1 LVSVLFADLVG
12 FTTLTEARDAEDAR
26 ELLSLYFETARTV
39 IDRYGGTVE
48 KFIGDAVMAVW
59 GAPIA
64 NEDDAE
70 RAVRAALELVDA
82 VPALDPGLAARAG
95 VLTGEAAVTVGA
107 QGQGMVA
114 GDLVNTA
121 SRIQSASD
129 AGGVLVGETT
139 KRASEAAIVYTDAG
153 LFELKGKAETMQLWR
168 AARVV
173 ASRRGE
179 GRTAGLEAP
188 FVGRERELRL
198 VKEALHT
205 TADDR
210 RASLVSVVG
219 VAGIGKSRLAWELEK
234 YIDGLVDTIWWHRG
248 RCLSYGDGVA
258 YWALAEMVRM
268 RALIAEDDPAGEA
281 IAKLRAA
288 VELHVSDPDE
298 REWIAPRLQHLLGL
312 TERVAPD
319 QEDLFS
325 AWRLFFERMAETAP
339 IALVFEDLHWADS
352 ALLDFIEYL
361 LDWSRN
367 HPLFV
372 LTLSRPELGERH
384 PTFGTRVR
392 NATALMLD
400 PLDDDAMDALLRG
413 LVPGMPDELRT
424 TIRDRADGIP
434 LYAVETV
441 RMLLDR
447 GLLEPAAD
455 GYRMRGSI
463 EDLEVPET
471 LHALIAA
478 RLDGLDAAERRAVE
492 NAAVLGKT
500 FSARGLAAISDI
512 STAELEPTLASLVRK
527 DLLVLQTDPR
537 SPERGQYGFLQ
548 ALIQRVAYETLSRR
562 DRKALHLA
570 AAHFLEQNAGV
581 DPDEIAEVIAAH
593 YRDADSADP
602 DAEDA
607 RDIRAQAR
615 EWLCRAGERAASLAA
630 IDDAQRAFEAAATLV
645 DDDLEHARL
654 LEQVGKLAGTG
665 NRLPDAEEHLRRALE
680 LCERAGATHDA
691 ARVSAQ
697 LGLIVWQLGRLGDA
711 IQLMENAL
719 AVLAATEMDGDV
731 ATLTA
736 QLGRLH
742 FFAGDNA
749 AALARIEAALEVAE
763 SQEIPELL
771 ASALNTKSLVLRHRP
786 HESRALMNEALR
798 IALEHDLAYEA
809 LRAYNNLLV
818 QLDEADES
826 EKFGPLLD
834 EALALARRRGDR
846 FWEMRLTVGLCW
858 DARNRGEFDEAIA
871 FAAGLPDGR
880 TEDSGVAW
888 AHCQLARIELERGRP
903 EKVREW
909 TLLNPHPGDVST
921 LDKQMNVN
929 ALWTQ
934 AIEEEA
940 AGDLESA
947 LATTCEAVESILGAG
962 QTLGLAETLRTC
974 ATLAVAIDQ
983 AARGLEV
990 ASSVDALPPAV
1001 VTRPIASQLHR
1012 LRANAAA
1019 AAGDNDA
1026 AANELGLALAAARNL
1041 GQPYWLAPVLVDYGR
1056 WLVETD
1062 RQEEGAPLLEEA
1074 RELFERMG
1082 ATAWLERIDAV
1093 RPRQPSPTG

>member
-12 FTTLTEARDAEDAR
+12 FTTLTESRDAEDAR
-26 ELLSLYFETARTV
+26 ELLSRYFETARTV

-59 GAPIA
+59 GAPVA

-70 RAVRAALELVDA
+70 RAVRAALELVGA
-82 VPALDPGLAARAG
+82 VPALDAGLAARAG

-121 SRIQSASD
+121 SRIQSASE

-153 LFELKGKAETMQLWR
+153 VYELKGKAETMQLWR

-179 GRTAGLEAP
+179 GRSAGLEAP

-339 IALVFEDLHWADS
+339 VALVFEDLHWADS

-392 NATALMLD
+392 NATALLLD
-400 PLDDDAMDALLRG
+400 PLDEDAMDALLRG
-413 LVPGMPDELRT
+413 LVPGMPDELRS
-424 TIRDRADGIP
+424 TIRERADGIP

-447 GLLEPAAD
+447 GLLEPGAD
-455 GYRMRGSI
+455 GYRLSGSI

-478 RLDGLDAAERRAVE
+478 RLDGLGAAERRALE

-500 FSARGLAAISDI
+500 FTARGLAAISELDE
-512 STAELEPTLASLVRK
+512 SQLEPTLVSLVRK

-548 ALIQRVAYETLSRR
+548 ALVQRVAYETLSRR

-570 AAHFLEQNAGV
+570 AARFLEHDAGL

-593 YRDADSADP
+593 YRDADAADP
-602 DAEDA
+602 EGNDAIEV
-607 RDIRAQAR
+607 RAQAR
-615 EWLCRAGERAASLAA
+615 VWLCRAGERAASLAA
-630 IDDAQRAFEAAATLV
+630 IDDAQRAFESAATLV

-654 LEQVGKLAGTG
+654 LERVGGLASSA
-665 NRLPDAEEHLRRALE
+665 NRLHEAELHLRRALE
-680 LCERAGATHDA
+680 LCEKAGASHDA

-697 LGLIVWQLGRLGDA
+697 LGLTVWQLGRLNEG
-711 IQLMENAL
+711 IGLMETAF
-719 AVLAATEMDGDV
+719 AVLSADEIDADV
-731 ATLTA
+731 ATLAA

-749 AALARIEAALEVAE
+749 AALERIEAALEVAE
-763 SQEIPELL
+763 AQNIALLL
-771 ASALNTKSLVLRHRP
+771 ATALNTKSLILRRRP
-786 HESRALMNEALR
+786 HESRALLNEALR
-798 IALEHDLAYEA
+798 IALDHDLTFEA
-809 LRAYNNLLV
+809 LRAYNNLV
-818 QLDEADES
+818 IQLDESDES
-826 EKFGPLLD
+826 EQMRPIAE
-834 EALALARRRGDR
+834 EALGLARRRGNR
-846 FWEMRLTVGLCW
+846 YWEMRLIPHVLW
-858 DARNRGEFDEAIA
+858 ISRNDGDVD
-871 FAAGLPDGR
+871 AGLALAEHLPSDR
-880 TEDSGVAW
+880 NEDASIIW
-888 AHCQLARIELERGRP
+888 THCMLARIALERADPDLARS
-903 EKVREW
+903 W
-909 TLLNPHPGDVST
+909 LALNPGPEDEST
-921 LDKQMNVN
+921 ADKQVRQG
-929 ALWTQ
+929 ALWTR
-934 AIEEEA
+934 AIEHECSGEL
-940 AGDLESA
+940 DSA
-947 LATTCEAVESILGAG
+947 LAATEETLAMVVDAGGTLGMADLIRDGATLGVLLGAAERAAS
-962 QTLGLAETLRTC
+962 LART
-974 ATLAVAIDQ
+974 I
-983 AARGLEV
+983 
-990 ASSVDALPPAV
+990 SPLPPSAI
-1001 VTRPIASQLHR
+1001 TRPIAAQLHR
-1012 LRANAAA
+1012 LQANAAA
-1019 AAGDNDA
+1019 EAGDHDVA
-1026 AANELGLALAAARNL
+1026 ADEYGLALAAARNV

-1056 WLVETD
+1056 WLVDTGRRD
-1062 RQEEGAPLLEEA
+1062 DGAPLLDEA
-1074 RELFERMG
+1074 RMLFERMG
-1082 ATAWLERIDAV
+1082 AIAWLERIDAV
-1093 RPRQPSPTG
+1093 ARQPSQTT